1 MSAQT
6 DFGHIPERTIGRR
19 LRDAREDTGMSQAQ
33 FAEATGLSQR
43 SISRYEQATSD
54 AEIKR
59 PVLLSWAFATNVPF
73 IWLQTGSTRSEQ
85 GGTGSVERM
94 GYGLRVESVPER
106 PFRPRHLS
114 VVREQAP
121 AA

>member
-1 MSAQT
+1 MSAQP

-43 SISRYEQATSD
+43 SISRYEQATD
-54 AEIKR
+54 DEEVKR
-59 PVLLSWAFATNVPF
+59 PVLLSWAFATNVPV
-73 IWLQTGSTRSEQ
+73 IWLQTGRTSPQ
-85 GGTGSVERM
+85 GVPSGSDVGKGLHRGNVPSTGS
-94 GYGLRVESVPER
+94 GRVI
-106 PFRPRHLS
+106 PFWASR
-114 VVREQAP
+114 